1 MNGRVLA
8 VAGAKGGVGKTTTS
22 LNLAA
27 ALGADGRAVVVVEA
41 DLAMANAVDFLDV
54 EVGGR
59 PSLHEV
65 LAGRAGVESAVY
77 PAPGGFDLVPS
88 GTSLEGFTDADV
100 SLFPE
105 VVDALQGRYDA
116 VVIDTGAGV
125 SRETVVPTGAADA
138 TILVSTPRVASVR
151 DADKT
156 MSVARR
162 AGAPVGG
169 VVLTKSG
176 TGRSPPAERIAQ
188 FLDTDLLG
196 HVPQDAAVPESQD
209 AGVPVVAH
217 SPSSDAAVAYR
228 GIAEE
233 LRKRP
238 DLIGMGTGGDTGGF
252 QFGNVD
258 TAADGGDRF

>member
-54 EVGGR
+54 EVGER

-65 LAGRAGVESAVY
+65 LAGQAGVETAIY

-88 GTSLEGFTDADV
+88 GTSLEGFMDADV
-100 SLFPE
+100 QRFPRVIE
-105 VVDALQGRYDA
+105 QLRGRYDA

-125 SRETVVPTGAADA
+125 SQETVVPTGAADA

-156 MSVARR
+156 MSVAQR

-196 HVPQDAAVPESQD
+196 HVPQDPAVPKSQD
-209 AGVPVVAH
+209 AGIPVVANA
-217 SPSSDAAVAYR
+217 PDSDAAVAYR
-228 GIAEE
+228 EIAAE

-238 DLIGMGTGGDTGGF
+238 DLVGMSARGETGGF

-258 TAADGGDRF
+258 AAADGGDDR

>member
-54 EVGGR
+54 EVGEKA
-59 PSLHEV
+59 SLHEV
-65 LAGRAGVESAVY
+65 LAGGAGVEDAIY

-88 GTSLEGFTDADV
+88 GTSLEGFMEANVGRFPDV
-100 SLFPE
+100 VE
-105 VVDALQGRYDA
+105 ALRARYDA

-125 SRETVVPTGAADA
+125 SQETVIPTGAADA

-156 MSVARR
+156 MSVADR

-169 VVLTKSG
+169 IVLTKSG

-196 HVPQDAAVPESQD
+196 HVPQDSAVPKSQD
-209 AGVPVVAH
+209 AGIPVVAYAPD
-217 SPSSDAAVAYR
+217 SEAATAYQ
-228 GIAEE
+228 GIASE
-233 LRKRP
+233 LRQRP
-238 DLIGMGTGGDTGGF
+238 DLIGMSVSEEDAGF
-252 QFGNVD
+252 QFGNVN
-258 TAADGGDRF
+258 TAADGGNGF